1 MQKKLVFVMKVM
13 NGGGAERVISLLT
26 SAAVKR
32 GYDVTLLVTHQEK
45 QDSVLRDIDSGVRV
59 ISLPDE
65 TRKQKTSAF
74 LPKLI
79 MLWARLLGKLGLK
92 EKSSVL
98 KYLSKN
104 YGSVS
109 WLKKYFRKH
118 SDASVV
124 AFLYDSIFYSLLS
137 VTKKNK
143 LIISERGDPC
153 QSFSSKTTVA
163 FLKNEFQKADGVVFQ
178 SPDAQKW
185 YLENTSAK
193 GTVIFNPVKPDLPN
207 PYCGERKKR
216 IVNFCRIS
224 AQKNLLVLVDAFA
237 LFHKDFPDYELDIIG
252 DAVGNGVEGYIEA
265 VNERIRNNG
274 CEDCIHILPSR
285 KDIHEY
291 IKDYAMFVSSSDF
304 EGMSNSMLEAMALG
318 LPVICTDCPAGGAR
332 AVIRNGENG
341 ILTPV
346 GDANALYL
354 AMKNLAENP
363 EYAEMLGKNAV
374 KIRTEQSVEK
384 IIEKW
389 MDMING

>member
-13 NGGGAERVISLLT
+13 SGGGAERVISLLT
-26 SAAVKR
+26 SAAVNR
-32 GYDVTLLVTHQEK
+32 GSDVTLLITHQKK

-65 TRKQKTSAF
+65 TSKQKTSAF
-74 LPKLI
+74 LPKFI

-98 KYLSKN
+98 KYYSRN
-104 YGSVS
+104 FSSVS

-118 SDASVV
+118 KNSAAV
-124 AFLYDSIFYSLLS
+124 AFLYDSIFLTLLA
-137 VTKKNK
+137 KNK
-143 LIISERGDPC
+143 TTKVIISERGDPE
-153 QSFSSKTTVA
+153 QSSGSKTVA
-163 FLKNEFQKADGVVFQ
+163 AFMKKEFPKADGVVFQ

-185 YLENTSAK
+185 YLENTSAR
-193 GTVIFNPVKPDLPN
+193 GTVIFNPVKPDLPE

-224 AQKNLLVLVDAFA
+224 AQKNLLMLADAFA

-252 DAVGNGVEGYIEA
+252 DAVGNGIEGYVDA
-265 VNERIRNNG
+265 VNEKIRNNG
-274 CEDCIHILPSR
+274 CEDCIRILPSR
-285 KDIHEY
+285 RDIHEY

-363 EYAEMLGKNAV
+363 DFAESLGKNAV

-389 MDMING
+389 MDIIYD